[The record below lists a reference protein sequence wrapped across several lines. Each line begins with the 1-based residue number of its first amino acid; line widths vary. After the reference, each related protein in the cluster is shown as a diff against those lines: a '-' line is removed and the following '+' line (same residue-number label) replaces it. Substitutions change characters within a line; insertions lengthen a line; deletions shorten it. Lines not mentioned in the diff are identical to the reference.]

1 METIQVWGLHR
12 HGDYI
17 GMETIQVW
25 GLYRHWDYTDMTTQ
39 AWRIHR
45 HGDLPNVIAMEAVE
59 AGSKI
64 IFE

>member
-1 METIQVWGLHR
+1 
-12 HGDYI
+12 
-17 GMETIQVW
+17 METIQVW
-25 GLYRHWDYTDMTTQ
+25 GLYRYGDYTDMTTQ

-59 AGSKI
+59 AASKI